1 MLRRRPV
8 ARVATAAVV
17 GGAVYGAGKNSANN
31 ANQDASQTAAINQ
44 QQADIDALAAQN
56 AALQQQ
62 MAAQQ
67 APVAQPAAPQVS
79 NQQDE
84 LAKLAKMFQDG
95 LINEAEYS
103 AAKAKVLGL

>member
-1 MLRRRPV
+1 MLRRRPI
-8 ARVATAAVV
+8 ARAAVV
-17 GGAVYGAGKNSANN
+17 GGLAYGAGKNAANN
-31 ANQDASQTAAINQ
+31 AAQDQAQSQAIQQ

-67 APVAQPAAPQVS
+67 AQQPAQQQPAAPQPLS
-79 NQQDE
+79 QAEE

-95 LINEAEYS
+95 LINEQEYN
-103 AAKAKVLGL
+103 AAKAKVLGI